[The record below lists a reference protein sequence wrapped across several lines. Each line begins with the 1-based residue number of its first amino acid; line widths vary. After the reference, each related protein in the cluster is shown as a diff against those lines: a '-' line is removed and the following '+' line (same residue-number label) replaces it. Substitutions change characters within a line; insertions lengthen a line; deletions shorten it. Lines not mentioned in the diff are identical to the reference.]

1 MTHMPS
7 PTYADLKLTVTL
19 LSLINVKLS
28 ESLSSVIPSPFS
40 QFTAVLKEWERAS
53 EREREENCEICQGF
67 PGVWLFLSTP
77 VPRWLGSRA
86 GGWVLV
92 LFFLH
97 AHYLSC
103 MSGAWLERSIR
114 YGAFEPSMTGQFISN
129 SPADHVA

>member
-53 EREREENCEICQGF
+53 ERRERAREREGENTRVCCVCVCEC
-67 PGVWLFLSTP
+67 VR
-77 VPRWLGSRA
+77 VCV
-86 GGWVLV
+86 VL
-92 LFFLH
+92 LFLH

-129 SPADHVA
+129 SPADHVL